1 METYTQLRML
11 QKRARDLRQ
20 EMRNLR
26 RLSQAQSS
34 AVKDAVAETI
44 LVMKKTFLANSDII
58 TAAMAGDPSA
68 IETSMS
74 QIHRQEDLYHKD
86 MKRLEK
92 DIRFL
97 TANEFLKKK
106 KITLKMQF
114 FKNILSIQ
122 HQFYWTF
129 QSNWLNENW

>member
-106 KITLKMQF
+106 KKL
-114 FKNILSIQ
+114 
-122 HQFYWTF
+122 H
-129 QSNWLNENW
+129 

>member
-34 AVKDAVAETI
+34 AVKDAVSETI
-44 LVMKKTFLANSDII
+44 RVMKKTFLAHSDVI
-58 TAAMAGDPSA
+58 TAALSGDPTA
-68 IETSMS
+68 VETSVS
-74 QIHRQEDLYHKD
+74 QIHRQEDLYHRD

-92 DIRFL
+92 DVRYV
-97 TANEFLKKK
+97 
-106 KITLKMQF
+106 F
-114 FKNILSIQ
+114 FGLNDAGSYPETSPRTNLIL
-122 HQFYWTF
+122 
-129 QSNWLNENW
+129 

>member
-1 METYTQLRML
+1 MLGSISNVETYTQLRML

-44 LVMKKTFLANSDII
+44 LVMKKTFMANSEII
-58 TAAMAGDPSA
+58 SAALAGDPTA

-97 TANEFLKKK
+97 SFPSSFLLAADCYSSNQES
-106 KITLKMQF
+106 IP
-114 FKNILSIQ
+114 FK
-122 HQFYWTF
+122 
-129 QSNWLNENW
+129 SNQVWSNYY

>member
-44 LVMKKTFLANSDII
+44 LIMKKTFLANSDII

-106 KITLKMQF
+106 KNYT
-114 FKNILSIQ
+114 KNAVFQKHSLNPISIL
-122 HQFYWTF
+122 
-129 QSNWLNENW
+129 LNF

>member
-1 METYTQLRML
+1 MLWAGNTLGSISNVETYTQLRML

-106 KITLKMQF
+106 KKL
-114 FKNILSIQ
+114 
-122 HQFYWTF
+122 H
-129 QSNWLNENW
+129 

>member
-44 LVMKKTFLANSDII
+44 LIMKKTFLANSDII

-114 FKNILSIQ
+114 FKNIFSIQ
-122 HQFYWTF
+122 YQFYWTF
-129 QSNWLNENW
+129 KSNWLNENW